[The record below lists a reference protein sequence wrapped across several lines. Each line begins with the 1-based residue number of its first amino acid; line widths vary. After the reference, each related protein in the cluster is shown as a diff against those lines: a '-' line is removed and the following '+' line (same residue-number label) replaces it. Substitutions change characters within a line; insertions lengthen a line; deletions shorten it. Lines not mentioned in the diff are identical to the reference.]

1 MPELVLLRLLC
12 RAAARRNHFDNDE
25 TEILLIPDL
34 EADGED
40 DIVSKGEP
48 LTLPSNPID
57 DSQCSA

>member
-1 MPELVLLRLLC
+1 MGGT

-40 DIVSKGEP
+40 DIVSKGK
-48 LTLPSNPID
+48 LSY
-57 DSQCSA
+57 